1 MAVLSG
7 WDAVVG
13 QLNHNMRVA
22 WRLNRVAAGFEQRQ
36 PLLRDI
42 AAFIAENRRS
52 AKANEDAQAIL
63 DAALVRLLTLVIAPY
78 FEAWVLTV
86 YSRTN
91 DLDSDPR
98 VLRNAAH
105 HLTEGKRPRRTG
117 RIDLMTIWRVLE
129 QSRLV
134 PRSASSVCS
143 AIQSHVQ
150 ARCH

>member
-78 FEAWVLTV
+78 FEAWVLRV
-86 YSRTN
+86 YSQTN
-91 DLDSDPR
+91 DLDSDPH
-98 VLRNAAH
+98 LN
-105 HLTEGKRPRRTG
+105 LTEGQRPGRRR
-117 RIDLMTIWRVLE
+117 RIDLTTIWRVLE